1 MVRVKRGT
9 TARQKRSKELK
20 RAKGFRLGLRTQ
32 MRRRKTALLHALKH
46 ATVDRKLRKRNFR
59 RLWIVRINAAL
70 KSMGLSYSRFISGL
84 IKANIKIDRKM
95 LAEIATN
102 DQNVFKKL
110 IELAKVTK

>member
-46 ATVDRKLRKRNFR
+46 ATMDRKLRKRDFR
-59 RLWIVRINAAL
+59 SLWIVRINAAL
-70 KSMGLSYSRFISGL
+70 KSMGYQYSKFINGL
-84 IKANIKIDRKM
+84 HKLNIKIDRKM
-95 LAEIATN
+95 LALLAEN
-102 DQNVFKKL
+102 DLNVFKKL
-110 IELAKVTK
+110 VDLAKSAK